1 LLDSLLQEI
10 LSGNRLSKNSSSST
24 GNPNP
29 DASMAAV
36 RSVDAAEESFFA
48 VDKKNGEDIKLWYR
62 TWGNPA
68 GIPVL
73 FVHGGPGNCVA
84 DYDNPAFFDA
94 DKFFVVEIDQRGTGK
109 SLPSV
114 RDQTKTSSGVTQGV
128 LNMKLYQDITIVQMS
143 ADFEKIRE
151 HLKIKKWLVFGG
163 SWGSTLGLDYAER
176 YPRSCIALIVRGIFL
191 SIREELEAVFALEKI
206 EELARNLRVDRY
218 VKEFNIFFEYAKQEF
233 ERTKGSASK
242 TPLDPHDYKKILYL
256 YENMILQG
264 DRMAIWKWYVY
275 EVNLVEEDPSDW
287 LDPETIDESK
297 FEEAQSVAFFEAR
310 LFLNGVYELSRDQL
324 DLLEDTKKLT
334 ETGGSAPY
342 HVPVWVVQGTGDAVC
357 PDKFAHMLVDKLKN
371 AGVLMAAHFVDAGH
385 KASSDGIKKQLQVV
399 VKEFYELY
407 TKKGLPLK
415 AC

>member
-1 LLDSLLQEI
+1 MA
-10 LSGNRLSKNSSSST
+10 SSSESQI
-24 GNPNP
+24 
-29 DASMAAV
+29 AAV
-36 RSVDAAEESFFA
+36 RSIDDAEESFFV
-48 VDKKNGEDIKLWYR
+48 VDKKNGQDIKLWNR

-143 ADFEKIRE
+143 LDFEKIRE
-151 HLKIKKWLVFGG
+151 HLQIKKWLVFGG

-176 YPRSCIALIVRGIFL
+176 YPRSCIALVVRGIFL
-191 SIREELEAVFALEKI
+191 STREELEAVFALEKI
-206 EELARNLRVDRY
+206 EELARNLKVDRY
-218 VKEFNIFFEYAKQEF
+218 VKEFNIFYEYAKQED
-233 ERTKGSASK
+233 ERTKGAESK
-242 TPLDPHDYKKILYL
+242 TALDPHDYTKILYL
-256 YENMILQG
+256 YESMILRG

-275 EVNLVEEDPSDW
+275 EVNLIEEDPSEW
-287 LDPETIDESK
+287 LDPEAIDESK

-310 LFLNGVYELSRDQL
+310 LFLNGVYELSSDQL
-324 DLLEDTKKLT
+324 DLLENTKKLR
-334 ETGGSAPY
+334 EIGGSDPY

-357 PDKFAHMLVDKLKN
+357 PDKFAHLLVDKLKN

-399 VKEFYELY
+399 VKEFHEKF
-407 TKKGLPLK
+407 TKEGM
-415 AC
+415 